1 MLKHQE
7 WGRIL
12 TVPAAGRVYVC
23 VCLKSK
29 MLNSNQG
36 LKHVRK
42 PSEHKWWQ
50 CLPLQFLTLWWV
62 IALLH
67 KETTMEKNVKV
78 EIILWKKTLSW
89 SWNLSRMPVELLTF
103 GFFFKPNWGWTPNSL
118 ERFVVCRRKTSGG
131 PPIRTGSA
139 EISPLTLESLDTID
153 SQNGGKCYYCYL
165 CCFAE
170 SIWFNFITE
179 ESDGVGY
186 ALEGSSFPYSFKHR
200 NPLTVFAW
208 ETRGKSLLSIW
219 IEFTTK
225 THLYPPRVNKILRFY
240 INQLQLKHY
249 LSFSIHSQLWIVT
262 KERPR
267 TNIGYED

>member
-1 MLKHQE
+1 MLRWRLFFE
-7 WGRIL
+7 RENSEL
-12 TVPAAGRVYVC
+12 V
-23 VCLKSK
+23 LKSDQD
-29 MLNSNQG
+29 SCWTP
-36 LKHVRK
+36 HF
-42 PSEHKWWQ
+42 W
-50 CLPLQFLTLWWV
+50 
-62 IALLH
+62 
-67 KETTMEKNVKV
+67 
-78 EIILWKKTLSW
+78 
-89 SWNLSRMPVELLTF
+89 
-103 GFFFKPNWGWTPNSL
+103 FFFKPNWGWTPNSL

-131 PPIRTGSA
+131 PPIRTRPA

-208 ETRGKSLLSIW
+208 ETWGKSLLSIW

-249 LSFSIHSQLWIVT
+249 LSFSIHSQLSIVT

-267 TNIGYED
+267 TNIGYEDSIIIAGRVWTGSGSWFLGQAQSRASIPQWKDPLVVHTSN